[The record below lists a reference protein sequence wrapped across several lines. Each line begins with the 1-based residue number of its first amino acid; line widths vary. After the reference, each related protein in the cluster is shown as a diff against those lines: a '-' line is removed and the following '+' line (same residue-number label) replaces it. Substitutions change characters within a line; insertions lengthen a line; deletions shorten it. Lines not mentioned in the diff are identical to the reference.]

1 MSSPEDILTEGC
13 AILEPALLQHG
24 FEYVPGVSAKGSG
37 GRFARGRFVRGNRH
51 LDLHVRRALG
61 IVEYHVSE
69 QSLSHEWYMLAATGR
84 RGAYP
89 GYSSDP
95 IDGFRHLVTDLEA
108 YGQVFLSGTDE
119 QFAGLCERAKSA
131 DGKNET

>member
-13 AILEPALLQHG
+13 AILESALLQHG

-37 GRFARGRFVRGNRH
+37 GRFARGSFVRGNRR

-69 QSLSHEWYMLAATGR
+69 QSLSHERYMLAATGR
-84 RGAYP
+84 RGTYP

-95 IDGFRHLVTDLEA
+95 IDGFRHLAADLEA
-108 YGQVFLSGTDE
+108 HGQIFLSGTDE
-119 QFAGLCERAKSA
+119 QFAGLWERATA
-131 DGKNET
+131 AAGKNET